1 MERFGLLGKRGGWK
15 GKEGPEGRGNF
26 HWGVIRTPQPPA
38 LVPEPRK
45 WSTWDFLSA
54 LIVN

>member
-1 MERFGLLGKRGGWK
+1 MERFGSLGKGGLEGKGGTRG
-15 GKEGPEGRGNF
+15 F